1 MVPPRVKKSEAIL
14 VMKSK
19 SWRMARHM
27 ADLILLWKSEQEEK
41 IELGVEGFSQKGRT
55 SYRLNIIDRFLKGI
69 EWRMRLRNSRHLYD
83 RRDTVSEKEKTGL

>member
-41 IELGVEGFSQKGRT
+41 IELGVEGFSQKGR
-55 SYRLNIIDRFLKGI
+55 NII
-69 EWRMRLRNSRHLYD
+69 
-83 RRDTVSEKEKTGL
+83 

>member
-41 IELGVEGFSQKGRT
+41 IELGVEGFSQKG
-55 SYRLNIIDRFLKGI
+55 SFYFFLSFL
-69 EWRMRLRNSRHLYD
+69 MTL
-83 RRDTVSEKEKTGL
+83 